1 MNKNEIIQYAII
13 AIIIIAVIVF
23 LEDSELKD
31 TLIDIFND
39 SLAQMN
45 VDRERRRFRRMFDD
59 CDSKPTN

>member
-45 VDRERRRFRRMFDD
+45 VVDRERRRFRRMFDD
-59 CDSKPTN
+59 

>member
-23 LEDSELKD
+23 LEEDSELKD

-59 CDSKPTN
+59 

>member
-23 LEDSELKD
+23 LKDSELKD

-45 VDRERRRFRRMFDD
+45 VDRERRMFDD
-59 CDSKPTN
+59 

>member
-1 MNKNEIIQYAII
+1 MNKNEIIQYSII

-59 CDSKPTN
+59 

>member
-39 SLAQMN
+39 SLAQMCLGFFFHIL
-45 VDRERRRFRRMFDD
+45 E
-59 CDSKPTN
+59 SKGS

>member
-13 AIIIIAVIVF
+13 AIIIIAMIVF

-31 TLIDIFND
+31 ILIDIFND

-59 CDSKPTN
+59 

>member
-1 MNKNEIIQYAII
+1 MNKNDIIQYAII

-31 TLIDIFND
+31 TFIDIFND

-59 CDSKPTN
+59 

>member
-31 TLIDIFND
+31 NLIDIFND

-59 CDSKPTN
+59 

>member
-45 VDRERRRFRRMFDD
+45 VDRERRRFRRMF
-59 CDSKPTN
+59 

>member
-45 VDRERRRFRRMFDD
+45 VDREDGGLD
-59 CDSKPTN
+59 ECLTTDSKPTN

>member
-45 VDRERRRFRRMFDD
+45 VDRERRMFDD
-59 CDSKPTN
+59 

>member
-45 VDRERRRFRRMFDD
+45 VDRGRWRFRRMFDD
-59 CDSKPTN
+59 

>member
-39 SLAQMN
+39 SLEQMN
-45 VDRERRRFRRMFDD
+45 IDRERRRFRRMFDD
-59 CDSKPTN
+59 

>member
-13 AIIIIAVIVF
+13 AIIIIAMIVF
-23 LEDSELKD
+23 LEDSELKGI
-31 TLIDIFND
+31 LIDIFND

-59 CDSKPTN
+59 

>member
-1 MNKNEIIQYAII
+1 MNKNEIIQYTII

-59 CDSKPTN
+59 

>member
-45 VDRERRRFRRMFDD
+45 VDRERRRFRRLTLNPLT
-59 CDSKPTN
+59 KILR

>member
-31 TLIDIFND
+31 ILIDIFND

-45 VDRERRRFRRMFDD
+45 VDRERRRFRRLTLN
-59 CDSKPTN
+59 PLQP

>member
-45 VDRERRRFRRMFDD
+45 VDRKRRRFRRMFDD
-59 CDSKPTN
+59 

>member
-39 SLAQMN
+39 FLAQMN

-59 CDSKPTN
+59 

>member
-39 SLAQMN
+39 SPAQMN

-59 CDSKPTN
+59 

>member
-1 MNKNEIIQYAII
+1 MNKKNEIIQYAII

-59 CDSKPTN
+59 

>member
-31 TLIDIFND
+31 TPPIDIFND

-59 CDSKPTN
+59 

>member
-23 LEDSELKD
+23 LEDYELKD

-59 CDSKPTN
+59 

>member
-23 LEDSELKD
+23 LKDSELKD

-59 CDSKPTN
+59 